1 MQFYEREIRCV
12 YLVVVI
18 GAGMKVV
25 GGCCL
30 VDLFCVKFSRHGWSI
45 VMLLTSRFRTKHYTA
60 ANLMFFGSPED
71 HNTLL
76 SHVAYVWLS
85 SLQILLE
92 LCGWVLYIRV
102 RWMCSFTRLPCE
114 YVQQFFCQ
122 MNMNMLSSRLFRW
135 FYLRCNNLCLIR
147 NKYKDISNLISY
159 TNSFPCDMSP
169 YLYIFFI

>member
-30 VDLFCVKFSRHGWSI
+30 VDLFSVKFSRHGWSI
-45 VMLLTSRFRTKHYTA
+45 VMLLTLRFRTKHYTA

-92 LCGWVLYIRV
+92 LCGWVLYIRL
-102 RWMCSFTRLPCE
+102 RWKCVLLLDCLVNMCSSFFVNEHE
-114 YVQQFFCQ
+114 YVIQPPF
-122 MNMNMLSSRLFRW
+122 
-135 FYLRCNNLCLIR
+135 
-147 NKYKDISNLISY
+147 
-159 TNSFPCDMSP
+159 
-169 YLYIFFI
+169 